1 MSLQKETKAKIV
13 KKYGESESDTGSTAV
28 QVALLTKRIEE
39 LQNHF
44 KDNKKDNHSR
54 TGLLKIVSER
64 KKLLNYLMKKNE
76 KQYHKIVKELKLR
89 D

>member
-13 KKYGESESDTGSTAV
+13 KKYCESESDTGSTAV
-28 QVALLTKRIEE
+28 QVALLKKRIEE
-39 LQNHF
+39 LQNNF

-76 KQYHKIVKELKLR
+76 KQYQKIVKELKLR

>member
-44 KDNKKDNHSR
+44 KENKKDNNSR